1 MKMTVKDCLEL
12 DVFKPCV
19 IASGNRSLKNSVL
32 SISVMD
38 AADYKT
44 AVKNNG
50 VKDQLVLTSFY
61 GMKDDVKLQ
70 VKVVKALADKG
81 VSGIVLFHSIH
92 GVTPENAP
100 VVEAAEA
107 CGLPM
112 IILTVGNK
120 SEYSDVIEQVME
132 KLLSGGALGDDLINN
147 TISNLMDFER
157 HRSFPEALKTA
168 ALKNDFQAVLIS
180 KDFNPILIAENRHKV
195 SVSDAVRM
203 MQRKGSAD
211 DGGKYAIL
219 DVDDIAAFWGT
230 VKISGDE
237 YFLLIVDNEEKYS
250 AVEITKLAE
259 IIQLAMDMW
268 KYTPVRD
275 AKAEL
280 IKALMRGNRSLAYSL
295 RDEASLD
302 GFTPLS
308 VFYGRKFDSGKFTE
322 TVEKYEKNNSC
333 EILTITENQDT
344 YGLILKKEEKNS
356 EDSLCKIGCVSF
368 FDELEEPSKEASIFH
383 ATGLGSL
390 EDAADGFSLINE
402 TWSFVESVFPYKRVF
417 SKYEMVL
424 VSNCINIQFQGGH
437 IKKNYVSLLEPFMT
451 EVGENKAR
459 QLIDTLETFILD
471 AGMNSSK
478 TARYMDIHTNTV
490 QYRLKRINEILGAEI
505 TGNRV
510 VPGLTIALALQ
521 RLEGVVDE

>member
-19 IASGNRSLKNSVL
+19 IASGNRNLKNHVR
-32 SISVMD
+32 SISVLD
-38 AADYKT
+38 AADNKT
-44 AVKNNG
+44 AVRNNG
-50 VKDQLVLTSFY
+50 VKDQLILTSFY
-61 GMKDDVKLQ
+61 AMKDDVKAQ

-81 VSGIVLFHSIH
+81 VSGIVLFHSTQ

-112 IILTVGNK
+112 IILTTGNK
-120 SEYSDVIEQVME
+120 SEYADVIERVMD
-132 KLLSGGALGDDLINN
+132 KLLSGSDLGDDLINN

-157 HRSFPEALKTA
+157 HGSFPEALKTA
-168 ALKNDFQAVLIS
+168 ALNNGFQAVLIS

-195 SVSDAVRM
+195 SVADAVRM
-203 MQRKGSAD
+203 IQRNGISD
-211 DGGKYAIL
+211 DRGKYAIL
-219 DVDDIAAFWGT
+219 DVEDIAAFWGT
-230 VKISGDE
+230 VSIAGEE

-259 IIQLAMDMW
+259 IIQLAMGMW

-302 GFTPLS
+302 SFTPLS
-308 VFYGRKFDSGKFTE
+308 VFYGRNLAASKFAETIDS
-322 TVEKYEKNNSC
+322 YERLNRC
-333 EILTITENQDT
+333 EILTITENNET
-344 YGLILKKEEKNS
+344 YGLVLKKDDKKTDEGI
-356 EDSLCKIGCVSF
+356 CKLKC
-368 FDELEEPSKEASIFH
+368 LEFYDDIEGSSDDAGIFH
-383 ATGLGSL
+383 VTGFGSL

-402 TWSFVESVFPYKRVF
+402 TWSFVENVFPYKKVF

-437 IKKNYVSLLEPFMT
+437 IKKNYVSLLEPFMK

-459 QLIDTLETFILD
+459 QLIDTLETFVLD
-471 AGMNSSK
+471 AGMNSSR

-521 RLEGVVDE
+521 RLERVVSE